1 MPSSS
6 QEEIPPPPPPPPSSQ
21 TPTQQTP
28 HTVSTIKLPILKKGE
43 YDIWAMKM
51 EHYLAH
57 TDYPIWEVIQNGN
70 GPVSITTDTS
80 GQIKVLPP
88 RTAEEIVA
96 RERERKA
103 RTTLLMALPE
113 DHLAKFH
120 KMTDAKE
127 MWDAIKSRF
136 GGNDESKKMQKYI
149 LKQQFEGFS
158 VSNTEG
164 LHKGYD
170 RFQSLLSQLE
180 IHGAGVSTEDA
191 NQKFLRSLPSAW
203 SQVSLIMRTKPGV
216 DSLSF
221 DDLYN
226 NLRVFESDIKG
237 STASSSSPQNV
248 AFVSENTSST
258 NEVSTAYCV
267 PNLSGQN
274 TKYEQTSSYSLLAN
288 QSSCPQLDHED
299 LEQIDEYDLEEMD
312 LKWQVAMISM
322 RMKKFY
328 KKTGRKLQFDA
339 KEPVG
344 FDKTKVECYNC
355 HKTGHFARE
364 CRIKGTQDNRR
375 RDAWNSGNKDGSRTG
390 QKEDSKALVT
400 IDGEGV
406 DWTNHSEDEDYALMA
421 CNSSDSDT
429 EVISCSNKCKESY
442 ANLKKLYDAQREQLN
457 DASIEI
463 KAYSQGHKKVKAQLV
478 AHQQGQLCIAEGM
491 HVVPPPMTG
500 NYMPTGP
507 AIEIDYSQFTY
518 GPKQTQPSESESQ
531 SSECDTCESN
541 INTEPSELVSQPV
554 VNESIVECQPKIWS
568 DAPIIEEYE
577 SDSEDEETVKN
588 QFTHSQKPTVDKK
601 ELRYG
606 FTVRACFVCGS
617 LNHLIRDCDFHEKRM
632 ARKAELNN
640 MLSRNSSQGEIRPIW
655 NNVQRI
661 NKQNQFVP
669 KAVLTRT
676 GKILVNIA
684 RASSTK
690 NVSTA
695 RQSFNTQTVLTSTA
709 MKVNTVKPIVNRVR
723 PANVFHKTHSP
734 ASRSFKKTTVL
745 RTNFKNH
752 KLYTAKVN
760 AVSTVG
766 KKRETAVKP
775 SAALKN
781 KGIVDSGCSRHMTG
795 NKAYLA
801 EFQDFNGYPVAF
813 GGSKGYITGKG
824 KIKTGKLDFE
834 DVCFVKE
841 LQHFN
846 LFSVSQICDKKN
858 KVLFTDSECL
868 VLSSEFKLPDENQ
881 VLLKI
886 PRQNN
891 MYSFN
896 LENIVPSGGLA
907 CLIAKATT
915 DESNKWHRRLG
926 HVNFKNLNKLV
937 KGNLVRGLPSKIF
950 QNDHTCVAC
959 QKGKQHKASCK
970 AKAVSSISHTL
981 QLLHMDLFGPT
992 SVRSL
997 NHKTYCLVITDDFSR
1012 FSWVF
1017 FLRTKDET
1025 SAILKDFIRQIEN
1038 QLNQKV
1044 KTIRSDNGTEFKNKD
1059 VIEFCGSKGIKREYN
1074 SFLPNT
1080 FWAEA
1085 VSTACYVLNRVLVT
1099 KPHNKTPYELLTG
1112 DSEKEDESTQDC
1124 FVLPIWPS
1132 YSSTITPDLKTTK
1145 KRDGPREEEQ
1155 VFMDELERLKRQEKE
1170 ANEEAEALRKKFEQ
1184 ETENLVIQE
1193 GAAKPS
1199 STNIFS
1205 TVSTPAKASSTNFV
1219 NTVSIPVNTTNPHE
1233 GLSLS
1238 DPTNLEEDDSEIP
1251 PLEDIYQN
1259 STDGIFTTS
1268 SYDHEGAVADFTN
1281 LETIV
1286 NVSLIS
1292 TSRIHSSYPTSLIL
1306 GDLTSAVQTRSKVHT
1321 SSGAHAFVSYFKIEK
1336 VWVLVDLPHGKK
1348 AIGTKQEEGIDYDE
1362 VFAPVARLEAIRI
1375 FLAFA
1380 SYMGFIVYQIDVK
1393 NVFLYGKI
1401 DEEVYVSQP
1410 LGFLDPKN
1418 PQKVYKMVKA
1428 LYGLHKAPRA
1438 WYATLSTFLL
1448 KNGYRRGTI
1457 DKTLFLKKDKHDIIL
1472 VQVYVDDII
1481 FGSTK
1486 KSWCDEFEA
1495 LMKSR
1500 FQMKILKKFDFAN
1513 VKTASTPIETQKPL
1527 VKDED
1532 ATDVD
1537 VHLYRSMIGSVMY
1550 LKGKPKL
1557 GLWYPRVSTFNLE
1570 SYSDSD
1576 YAGANLD
1583 RKSITGG
1590 CQFLGRRLISWQCK
1604 KQTIVATS
1612 TTEAEYVAAASCC
1625 GQVLWIQNQMHHF
1638 IRDAYEKKLIQVLK
1652 IYTDDNVADLLTK
1665 AFDVSRG
1672 LIGFGDVL
1680 RRVLMVHEAS
1690 VPTLFILW
1698 LDKVSTDSA
1707 KLVALGKVCTAIET
1721 LKKNTAKALIS
1732 LFTTITLSNIMAV
1745 LDSCPKHNMV
1755 AYLEK
1760 TEGNAEFHEII
1771 DFLKQSSIHHAL
1783 TDTYFP
1789 KVAGKLMGRSTF
1801 SGKVNPF
1808 VCYYVGTPT
1817 QMRCFSEKD
1826 HLKANLHPP
1835 GLPLVEVLMTTTDS
1849 SPAHTKT
1856 SGGNLGG
1863 DSSSDKSLSGNE
1875 GEMTLQSVYDLCLSL
1890 CAQSM
1895 VEKCLLEVK
1904 IDKKELPQETKGAQ
1918 RVSQD
1923 EGRTRDIMDEDKEI
1937 EENVL
1942 STEDVL
1948 STDKDKVSTDKEKVS
1963 TDRPIVS
1970 TDGSKVSTDRQ
1981 IEGTDE
1987 QIEGTEEHNEGTEEH
2002 NEGTEEHI
2010 EGTEEHI
2017 EGTEEQTE
2025 STDGQRKGTEDQF
2038 EEGSATQATQTPTS
2052 TIFGDDETI
2061 AKVLLNMSQAKA
2073 VSREKEKG
2081 VELKDIEETDRP
2093 RPTSTRSLLTLKSIP
2108 RLIPKDKG
2116 KKKIEEED
2124 ESKSESDGIPE
2135 AEKKFKQLESDEETA
2150 RKMQEEWEGEEE
2162 RNRIAEEKAANE
2174 ALIRNFDDIKARI
2187 EADRLLA

>member
-1 MPSSS
+1 MSASSS
-6 QEEIPPPPPPPPSSQ
+6 QDEIPPPPPPPPSSQ

-70 GPVSITTDTS
+70 GHVSITTDTS

-103 RTTLLMALPE
+103 RTTLLMSLPE
-113 DHLAKFH
+113 DYLAKFN

-191 NQKFLRSLPSAW
+191 NQKFLRSIPSAW

-216 DSLSF
+216 DTLSF

-237 STASSSSPQNV
+237 STASSSSSPQNV
-248 AFVSENTSST
+248 AFISENTNNT
-258 NEVSTAYCV
+258 NE
-267 PNLSGQN
+267 
-274 TKYEQTSSYSLLAN
+274 
-288 QSSCPQLDHED
+288 
-299 LEQIDEYDLEEMD
+299 
-312 LKWQVAMISM
+312 
-322 RMKKFY
+322 FY

-364 CRIKGTQDNRR
+364 CRTKGTQDNRR

-429 EVISCSNKCKESY
+429 E
-442 ANLKKLYDAQREQLN
+442 REQLS

-463 KAYSQGHKKVKAQLV
+463 KAYSQGLKKVEAQLV
-478 AHQQGQLCIAEGM
+478 AHQQGQLCSGSGLTA
-491 HVVPPPMTG
+491 
-500 NYMPTGP
+500 
-507 AIEIDYSQFTY
+507 D
-518 GPKQTQPSESESQ
+518 
-531 SSECDTCESN
+531 SS
-541 INTEPSELVSQPV
+541 
-554 VNESIVECQPKIWS
+554 
-568 DAPIIEEYE
+568 
-577 SDSEDEETVKN
+577 
-588 QFTHSQKPTVDKK
+588 
-601 ELRYG
+601 
-606 FTVRACFVCGS
+606 
-617 LNHLIRDCDFHEKRM
+617 
-632 ARKAELNN
+632 
-640 MLSRNSSQGEIRPIW
+640 
-655 NNVQRI
+655 
-661 NKQNQFVP
+661 
-669 KAVLTRT
+669 VLTLT
-676 GKILVNIA
+676 LAFLDFGLDFA
-684 RASSTK
+684 
-690 NVSTA
+690 
-695 RQSFNTQTVLTSTA
+695 QSFPFHAQFCHFGLL
-709 MKVNTVKPIVNRVR
+709 
-723 PANVFHKTHSP
+723 VFS
-734 ASRSFKKTTVL
+734 
-745 RTNFKNH
+745 
-752 KLYTAKVN
+752 
-760 AVSTVG
+760 
-766 KKRETAVKP
+766 
-775 SAALKN
+775 
-781 KGIVDSGCSRHMTG
+781 
-795 NKAYLA
+795 
-801 EFQDFNGYPVAF
+801 
-813 GGSKGYITGKG
+813 KG

-846 LFSVSQICDKKN
+846 LFSVSQICGKKN
-858 KVLFTDSECL
+858 KVLFTNSECL

-937 KGNLVRGLPSKIF
+937 KGNLVRGLPLKIF

-970 AKAVSSISHTL
+970 AKTVSSISHSL

-1044 KTIRSDNGTEFKNKD
+1044 KTIRCDNGTEFKNRD
-1059 VIEFCGSKGIKREYN
+1059 VIEFCGSKGIKREYSN
-1074 SFLPNT
+1074 ARTPQQNGVAERKNRTLIEAARTMLADSFLPNT

-1099 KPHNKTPYELLTG
+1099 KPHNKTPYELLTDQKIKLIILQVNKKLTQKLQVHRRAIIDAG
-1112 DSEKEDESTQDC
+1112 DSETEDESAQDC

-1132 YSSTITPDLKTTK
+1132 YSSTITPDLKTDE

-1170 ANEEAEALRKKFEQ
+1170 ANEEAESLRKKFE
-1184 ETENLVIQE
+1184 TLVIQE

-1205 TVSTPAKASSTNFV
+1205 TVSTPAKASSTNLV
-1219 NTVSIPVNTTNPHE
+1219 NTVSIPVSTASPHE

-1238 DPTNLEEDDSEIP
+1238 DPTNPEEDDSKIP
-1251 PLEDIYQN
+1251 PLEDIYQH
-1259 STDGIFTTS
+1259 STEGIFTTS
-1268 SYDHEGAVADFTN
+1268 SYDDEGAVADFTN
-1281 LETIV
+1281 LETVV
-1286 NVSLIS
+1286 NVSPIP
-1292 TSRIHSSYPTSLIL
+1292 TSRIHSTHPKALIL
-1306 GDLTSAVQTRSKVHT
+1306 GDPNSAVQTRSKLYK
-1321 SSGAHAFVSYFKIEK
+1321 SSGAHAFVSYVQKQRRNNHKDFQHCLFACFLSQHEPKKISEALEDESWVDAMQEELLQFEIQK
-1336 VWVLVDLPHGKK
+1336 VWVLVDLPYGKK
-1348 AIGTKQEEGIDYDE
+1348 AIGTKWVYRNKKDERGVVVRNKARLVAQGHRQEEGIDYDE

-1380 SYMGFIVYQIDVK
+1380 SYMGFIVYQMDVK
-1393 NVFLYGKI
+1393 SAFLYGKI
-1401 DEEVYVSQP
+1401 DEEDKYV
-1410 LGFLDPKN
+1410 
-1418 PQKVYKMVKA
+1418 A
-1428 LYGLHKAPRA
+1428 
-1438 WYATLSTFLL
+1438 
-1448 KNGYRRGTI
+1448 
-1457 DKTLFLKKDKHDIIL
+1457 
-1472 VQVYVDDII
+1472 
-1481 FGSTK
+1481 
-1486 KSWCDEFEA
+1486 E
-1495 LMKSR
+1495 
-1500 FQMKILKKFDFAN
+1500 ILKKFDFAN

-1527 VKDED
+1527 VKDEE
-1532 ATDVD
+1532 ASDVD
-1537 VHLYRSMIGSVMY
+1537 VHLYRSMIGSLMYLTASRPDIMFAVCACSRFQVTPKSSHLSAVKRIFRY

-1557 GLWYPRVSTFNLE
+1557 GLWYPRVSSFDLE

-1583 RKSITGG
+1583 RKSTTGG

-1625 GQVLWIQNQMHHF
+1625 GQVLWIQNQMLDYGFNFMNTKIYIDNESTICIVKNPVYHSKTKHIAIRHHF

-1652 IYTDDNVADLLTK
+1652 IHTDDNVADLLTK

-1672 LIGFGDVL
+1672 LIEFKGSL
-1680 RRVLMVHEAS
+1680 RRVTDGTEALLI
-1690 VPTLFILW
+1690 PTLFIFW
-1698 LDKVSTDSA
+1698 LDKVSTASA
-1707 KLVALGKVCTAIET
+1707 KLVPLGKVCTAIET
-1721 LKKNTAKALIS
+1721 LKKNIARALIS
-1732 LFTTITLSNIMAV
+1732 LLTTISLSRTMAV

-1760 TEGNAEFHEII
+1760 TKGNAEFHEII
-1771 DFLKQSSIHHAL
+1771 DFLKRSSIHHAL
-1783 TDTYFP
+1783 TVNKQLANVSVPLDHFP
-1789 KVAGKLMGRSTF
+1789 VNTLTSKVFSFMVKKGKHF
-1801 SGKVNPF
+1801 SGKVTPLF
-1808 VCYYVGTPT
+1808 ATMLVQPTQDEGASSERPSEALPTPSPTPT
-1817 QMRCFSEKD
+1817 SEVP
-1826 HLKANLHPP
+1826 HEPQ
-1835 GLPLVEVLMTTTDS
+1835 TDS
-1849 SPAHTKT
+1849 SPAQTSKVPIEHQPNLSPRPSPTPTIPDSIPET
-1856 SGGNLGG
+1856 SGENLGG
-1863 DSSSDKSLSGNE
+1863 HSSSDKSLSGNE
-1875 GEMTLQSVYDLCLSL
+1875 GDMTLQSVYDLCLSL
-1890 CAQSM
+1890 CAQVLDQATEIQHLKAQIIKLKKQAKPVIKHHRAWLKS
-1895 VEKCLLEVK
+1895 VSLKQRFPSKSFSKKHRVHKESVSKQGRKFAKGESSVQRDPLFDEVPE
-1904 IDKKELPQETKGAQ
+1904 DTVDHMDTENA
-1918 RVSQD
+1918 QD
-1923 EGRTRDIMDEDKEI
+1923 EGRTREIVDEDKEI
-1937 EENVL
+1937 EDNVL
-1942 STEDVL
+1942 STEDVQ
-1948 STDKDKVSTDKEKVS
+1948 STDKEGVSTDIEKVS

-1970 TDGSKVSTDRQ
+1970 TDGSKVSTDR
-1981 IEGTDE
+1981 
-1987 QIEGTEEHNEGTEEH
+1987 HNEGTEEP
-2002 NEGTEEHI
+2002 NEGTEEYK
-2010 EGTEEHI
+2010 EGTEEHKK
-2017 EGTEEQTE
+2017 GTEEQVE
-2025 STDGQRKGTEDQF
+2025 STDGHKKGTE
-2038 EEGSATQATQTPTS
+2038 EEIATQVTQTSTQIPTS

-2061 AKVLLNMSQAKA
+2061 AKVLLNMSQDKA
-2073 VSREKEKG
+2073 VSKEKEKG
-2081 VELKDIEETDRP
+2081 VELKDIEEADRP
-2093 RPTSTRSLLTLKSIP
+2093 KPTSTRSLLTLKPLPKID
-2108 RLIPKDKG
+2108 PKDKG
-2116 KKKIEEED
+2116 KKKIEED
-2124 ESKSESDGIPE
+2124 DESDGIPQ
-2135 AEKKFKQLESDEETA
+2135 AEKKFKQLESDEELS
-2150 RKMQEEWEGEEE
+2150 RKMQEEWEEKEE
-2162 RNRIAEEKAANE
+2162 RNKIAEEKAANE

-2187 EADRLLA
+2187 EVDRLLAEKLQEQEREQFII